1 MVTDFESLQSEFY
14 HYMVTVG
21 GIAKKTSRDY
31 ISRLKFLAETGGYK
45 LDSNITSEYID
56 EIMNN
61 EELPNYDKL
70 FDLGYVSFDVNGIAV
85 YSKLLSYSDRKIL
98 GLKPDL
104 HLVNIEEQHKKYL
117 KYHNENCFM
126 E

>member
-1 MVTDFESLQSEFY
+1 M
-14 HYMVTVG
+14 
-21 GIAKKTSRDY
+21 
-31 ISRLKFLAETGGYK
+31 
-45 LDSNITSEYID
+45 DSNITSEYID

-98 GLKPDL
+98 GLKPGL
-104 HLVNIEEQHKKYL
+104 HLVNIGEQHKKYL